1 MKNWRTLLIAP
12 SASIRDAIA
21 RIDSGNAQIVL
32 VTDAEGTL
40 IGTVTDGDVRRG
52 LLRGKTLDDPVSDVM
67 NPSPAKA
74 GQRDDRASILALMKR
89 KLIHQVP
96 LVDERNRV
104 TGLETLDEL
113 LQPERRGNPVVL
125 IAGGLGT
132 RLRPLTD
139 HVPKP
144 MLEVGGKPI
153 LESTVEN
160 LIDYGFTKFYL
171 AVNYKAETIERH
183 FGNGSAWDVSIEYI
197 RETEKL
203 GTAGPLSLLPAPPT
217 SPVLVMNADI
227 LTRVNFSRLLD
238 FHAESGAAATVCV
251 REYTYAIPYGVVQMN
266 ENLLTRIDEKPV
278 HRALISAGIYVLEPQ
293 ALRHLPKGG
302 YYDMPTLLQDLV
314 QRGLRLTGFPIHEYW
329 LDIGK
334 WEDLQCAHEYFS
346 EGRDK

>member
-1 MKNWRTLLIAP
+1 MKTWRTLLISP
-12 SASIRDAIA
+12 TASIRDAIA

-32 VTDAEGTL
+32 VADANTL
-40 IGTVTDGDVRRG
+40 LLGTVTDGDVRRG
-52 LLRGKTLDDPVSDVM
+52 LLRGKTLDDPVTDVM
-67 NPSPAKA
+67 NAKPTRA
-74 GQRDDRASILALMKR
+74 GERDDRASILALMKR

-96 LVDERNRV
+96 VVDDHNRV

-113 LQPERRGNPVVL
+113 LQPERRDNPVVL

-153 LESTVEN
+153 LESTMEN

-171 AVNYKAETIERH
+171 AVNYKADTIERH
-183 FGNGSAWDVSIEYI
+183 FRDGSAWDVSIEYI

-203 GTAGPLSLLPAPPT
+203 GTAGPLTLLPEPPT
-217 SPVLVMNADI
+217 APVLVMNADI

-238 FHAESGAAATVCV
+238 FHVQSGAAATVCV
-251 REYTYAIPYGVVQMN
+251 REYTYAIPYGVVQMS

-278 HRALISAGIYVLEPQ
+278 HRALISAGIYVLEPE
-293 ALRHLPKGG
+293 ALRHLPKAG

-334 WEDLQCAHEYFS
+334 WEDLQRAHEYFS
-346 EGRDK
+346 EDRDK